1 MDRLIKSPV
10 RGFVTFYLGFMMI
23 GALLMLLFGVR
34 DGETLSFIDALFLS
48 ASALSTTGLSPVV
61 VKDVL
66 NPAGQTVLLIIIQFG
81 GIGLIMLL
89 AIVWLI
95 ARTRINYSQRT
106 FIMTDQNQVNREGI
120 VKFLKRVIIL
130 IVLIELIGFI
140 IFFTIIMAR
149 GYFGSGL
156 SAIGPSLWQAGFTV
170 ISLFTNAGFDIMPG
184 ADSLFLY
191 RSDYILLTVSMLIMF
206 LGAVGFWPLNDW
218 SEYLITK
225 FKKKPKNE
233 TQFKFQIFTKW
244 FFYLHFGT
252 WIFSAIILALIE
264 LTSGGFYESMSYSG
278 NFIQTVFDFLFM
290 SLTTRNAGFST
301 IPVTDFSEPG
311 RLFMM
316 FLMFLGSS
324 PNSAGG
330 GIRTITLFIVIIT
343 IISFSKGRKATVLKH
358 RKVTIK
364 SEDTQKAF
372 IVVVMASAL
381 ILSVVFVMALVEPFS
396 LSDIMFEVS
405 SAFGTTGLSTGITS
419 ELSTVSKLSLI
430 VTMFIGRVG
439 LLALMMLFRNKNT
452 SENNLAY
459 PEIDVIVG

>member
-1 MDRLIKSPV
+1 MDRLLKSPI
-10 RGFVTFYLGFMMI
+10 RGFIAFYLGFMVV
-23 GALLMLLFGVR
+23 GAFLMLLFGVR
-34 DGETLSFIDALFLS
+34 DGETLSIIDALFLS

-89 AIVWLI
+89 AIVWLF
-95 ARTRINYSQRT
+95 AKTKINYSQRT

-130 IVLIELIGFI
+130 IALIEFTGFI
-140 IFFTIIMAR
+140 FFFIIIMAR
-149 GYFGSGL
+149 GYFGTGL

-191 RSDYILLTVSMLIMF
+191 RSDYLLLVLSMLIMF

-218 SEYLITK
+218 SEYIVNK
-225 FKKKPKNE
+225 IKKHKKQE
-233 TQFKFQIFTKW
+233 HSFKFQIFTKW

-252 WIFSAIILALIE
+252 WIASAIILAIIE
-264 LTSGGFYESMSYSG
+264 MTSGGFYESASFSG
-278 NFIQTVFDFLFM
+278 GFIQTVFDFLFM
-290 SLTTRNAGFST
+290 SLTTRNAGFS
-301 IPVTDFSEPG
+301 IVPVTDFSEPG

-330 GIRTITLFIVIIT
+330 GIRTITLFIVIVT
-343 IISFSKGRKATVLKH
+343 IVNFSKGRKATVLKH

-364 SEDTQKAF
+364 AEDTQKAF
-372 IVVVMASAL
+372 IVVVMSSAL
-381 ILSVVFVMALVEPFS
+381 ILSVVFIMSLVEPFS
-396 LSDIMFEVS
+396 LGEIMFEVS

-419 ELSTVSKLSLI
+419 SLGTISKVSLI

-452 SENNLAY
+452 SENNIAY

>member
-1 MDRLIKSPV
+1 MDRLLKSPV
-10 RGFVTFYLGFMMI
+10 RGFIAFYLGFMVI
-23 GALLMLLFGVR
+23 GAFLMLLFGVR
-34 DGETLSFIDALFLS
+34 DGETLSVIDALFLS

-66 NPAGQTVLLIIIQFG
+66 NPAGQTVLLIVIQFG

-89 AIVWLI
+89 AIVWLL
-95 ARTRINYSQRT
+95 AKTRINYNQRT

-130 IVLIELIGFI
+130 IVLIEFVGFLL
-140 IFFTIIMAR
+140 FFIIIMAR
-149 GYFGSGL
+149 GYFGTGL

-191 RSDYILLTVSMLIMF
+191 RSDYLLLTLSMLIMF

-218 SEYLITK
+218 SEYIMNK
-225 FKKKPKNE
+225 FSKKKKSDH
-233 TQFKFQIFTKW
+233 TFKFQIFTKW

-252 WIFSAIILALIE
+252 WIVSAMILALIE
-264 LTSGGFYESMSYSG
+264 MTSGGFYESVSYSG
-278 NFIQTVFDFLFM
+278 GFFQTVFDFLFM
-290 SLTTRNAGFST
+290 SLTTRNAGFSVV
-301 IPVTDFSEPG
+301 PVTSFSEPG

-343 IISFSKGRKATVLKH
+343 IISFSKGRKATILKH

-364 SEDTQKAF
+364 PEDTQKAF
-372 IVVVMASAL
+372 IVVVMATAL

-405 SAFGTTGLSTGITS
+405 SAFGTTGLSMGITS
-419 ELSTVSKLSLI
+419 ELGNISKVALI
-430 VTMFIGRVG
+430 ITMFVGRVG
-439 LLALMMLFRNKNT
+439 LLALMMLFRNKNS